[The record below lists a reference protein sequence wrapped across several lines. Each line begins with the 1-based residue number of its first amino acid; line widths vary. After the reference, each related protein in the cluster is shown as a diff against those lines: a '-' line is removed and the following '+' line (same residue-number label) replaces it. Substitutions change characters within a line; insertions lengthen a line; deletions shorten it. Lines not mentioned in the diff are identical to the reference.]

1 MKNKYQLMRNS
12 EFTDSD
18 GNNYPD
24 LSTFP
29 LETLVINTKPLK
41 YSLTENDCLR
51 FFDLIYKYYGNFD
64 FYDDMVLWLSDV
76 EDITL
81 ESNFE
86 RKINLISKKDLDSW
100 YLSSLIGEEVKK
112 STKMES
118 TDLEDF

>member
-29 LETLVINTKPLK
+29 LETLVINTKPLN

-64 FYDDMVLWLSDV
+64 FYDDMVLWLSDI

>member
-29 LETLVINTKPLK
+29 LETLVINTKPLN

-64 FYDDMVLWLSDV
+64 FYDDMILWLSDV